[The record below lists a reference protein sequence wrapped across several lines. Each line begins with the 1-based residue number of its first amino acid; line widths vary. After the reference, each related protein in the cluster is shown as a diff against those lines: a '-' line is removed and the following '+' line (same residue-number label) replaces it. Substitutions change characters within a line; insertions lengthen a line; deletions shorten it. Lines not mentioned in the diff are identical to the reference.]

1 MGVRKK
7 MVDVIHSNVPEFE
20 LDFDYDNY
28 ASQIE
33 EEMDQI
39 SDVESFE
46 KIVGKHIEAIDSLIS
61 LAFDEEGDDIFSN
74 EEVLKDFND

>member
-1 MGVRKK
+1 
-7 MVDVIHSNVPEFE
+7 MVDVIHSSSMEFE

-39 SDVESFE
+39 NDVESLE
-46 KIVGKHIEAIDSLIS
+46 RVLGKHLAELDKLITMD
-61 LAFDEEGDDIFSN
+61 FEEEDIFSN

>member
-1 MGVRKK
+1 

-39 SDVESFE
+39 NDVESFE
-46 KIVGKHIEAIDSLIS
+46 KIVGKHIESIDSLIS
-61 LAFDEEGDDIFSN
+61 LAFDEEGEDIFAN